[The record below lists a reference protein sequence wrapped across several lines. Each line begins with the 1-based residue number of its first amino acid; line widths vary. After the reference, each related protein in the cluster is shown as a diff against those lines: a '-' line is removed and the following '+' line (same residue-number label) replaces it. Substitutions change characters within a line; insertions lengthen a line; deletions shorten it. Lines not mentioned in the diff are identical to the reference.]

1 MEDII
6 NKILS
11 FNFYGNSGKDY
22 LLALAVFAICLLILL
37 IVKKVILARLHKIAK
52 ITKNNYD
59 DTLIGI
65 IVKIKSFFYLV
76 ISLYLASN
84 FLNLSNFLSKA
95 IYLLF
100 ILVIVY
106 EGIKASSYLLKV
118 LAYKAIKRNDD
129 DSQAQSTVKTLNVFI
144 QIILWS
150 LGLLLILANMG
161 VNITSLIAGLGI
173 GGIAVALALQ
183 NILADIFS
191 SFSILIDK
199 PFKVGDFI
207 KVSADMGTVEKIG
220 IKTTHLRTLD
230 GQLLIISNQELTKA
244 RVENF
249 QKLHRRRALFNL
261 GIVYETSRTQLESI
275 PKIIASIVDKQEKA
289 NLDRCHFKSYGDFSL
304 NFEVSIFIDV
314 KSYNDFLDILEK
326 INLDI
331 FSQFNEQGIS
341 FAYPTQLHY
350 QKTA

>member
-52 ITKNNYD
+52 RTKNNYD

-65 IVKIKSFFYLV
+65 IFKIKSFFYLV

-261 GIVYETSRTQLESI
+261 GIVYETSRVQLESI

>member
-52 ITKNNYD
+52 RTKNNYD

-65 IVKIKSFFYLV
+65 IFKIKSFFYLV

-261 GIVYETSRTQLESI
+261 GIIYETSRTQLESI

-331 FSQFNEQGIS
+331 FSQFNKQGIS

>member
-52 ITKNNYD
+52 RTKNNYD

-65 IVKIKSFFYLV
+65 IFKIKSFFYLV

-261 GIVYETSRTQLESI
+261 GIIYETSRTQLESI

>member
-52 ITKNNYD
+52 RTKNNYD

-65 IVKIKSFFYLV
+65 IFKIKSFFYLV

-261 GIVYETSRTQLESI
+261 RIIYETSRTQLESI

>member
-261 GIVYETSRTQLESI
+261 GIIYETSRTQLESI

>member
-52 ITKNNYD
+52 RTKNNYD

-261 GIVYETSRTQLESI
+261 RIIYETSRTQLESI

>member
-22 LLALAVFAICLLILL
+22 LLALAVFVICLLILL

-52 ITKNNYD
+52 RTKNNYD

-261 GIVYETSRTQLESI
+261 RIIYETSRTQLESI

-331 FSQFNEQGIS
+331 FSQFNKQGIS

>member
-52 ITKNNYD
+52 RTKNNYD

-100 ILVIVY
+100 ILVIIY

-261 GIVYETSRTQLESI
+261 RIIHETSRVQLESI

>member
-52 ITKNNYD
+52 RTKNNYD

-65 IVKIKSFFYLV
+65 IFKIKSFFYLV

-261 GIVYETSRTQLESI
+261 GIIYETSRVQLESI

-331 FSQFNEQGIS
+331 FSQFNKQGIS

>member
-52 ITKNNYD
+52 RTKNNYD

-65 IVKIKSFFYLV
+65 IFKIKSFFYLV

-261 GIVYETSRTQLESI
+261 RIIHETSRVQLESI

-331 FSQFNEQGIS
+331 FSQFNKQGIS

>member
-65 IVKIKSFFYLV
+65 IFKIKSFFYLV

-261 GIVYETSRTQLESI
+261 GIIYETSRTQLESI